1 MFVCQGYSGWP
12 KNQMSVS
19 FSGLQRGSL
28 NIPHRQG
35 EEEGKLINIGAESL
49 ANRQQGEGMSGL
61 RRNWEGVR
69 LPYAFFPPPFA
80 REGGRERAENG
91 RRESEQ
97 VSEWVQDREVYGTVS
112 FLPSDITELEYVLG
126 AARTF
131 CPSET
136 QRDLTKSWTVRG
148 SFHRGSNLRQLS
160 AVWSPRDSHSGA
172 ENELSGECVCCS
184 HCCVNALSWLC

>member
-1 MFVCQGYSGWP
+1 
-12 KNQMSVS
+12 MSVS
-19 FSGLQRGSL
+19 FSGGSL

-35 EEEGKLINIGAESL
+35 EEEGKLINIRTESS

-80 REGGRERAENG
+80 REGGRERAQDG
-91 RRESEQ
+91 CRESKR
-97 VSEWVQDREVYGTVS
+97 VQEREVYGTVS
-112 FLPSDITELEYVLG
+112 FLASDITELEYVLE

-131 CPSET
+131 CPTET
-136 QRDLTKSWTVRG
+136 RRDLTKNWTIRG